1 MIWKPK
7 ALGIGNCSRKGAKSP
22 SSEEKIKIRTNDFDQ
37 AFSDLCGHCAPS
49 ASLRTCFAGDTPSF
63 GCGLAALG

>member
-7 ALGIGNCSRKGAKSP
+7 ALAIGNCSRKGAKSP

-37 AFSDLCGHCAPS
+37 AFSDLCGHCA
-49 ASLRTCFAGDTPSF
+49 FAGDIPRS
-63 GCGLAALG
+63 GCRLAALG

>member
-37 AFSDLCGHCAPS
+37 AFSDLCG
-49 ASLRTCFAGDTPSF
+49 LRAFAGDTPSF